1 MSDTVPS
8 GAPDPRTDATTALDG
23 SKPVQHG
30 DQAGDTIG
38 AYRLVSVLGE
48 GGFGTVWLAERREP
62 FVQRVALKVIKP
74 GMDSRSVLGRF
85 EQERQALAVMNHPN
99 IARVLDGGM
108 TPAGRP
114 YFVMEYVKG
123 QPITAF
129 CDARRLSIRQRL
141 ELFVKVC
148 EAIQHA
154 HLKGIIH
161 RDLKPSNILAF
172 DAESQLPSVKVID
185 FGVAKAM
192 QPATS
197 AHTVFTETGQMIG
210 TPEYMSPEQADP
222 TSAEIDTRSD
232 IYSLGV
238 LLYELLTGVTP
249 FDARELRSRAYREVQ
264 RYIAETDPPA
274 PSTRLS
280 TIGDADLRSRIVQ
293 ARGQTAEGLMHSL
306 RRELEWIPLMAMRKE
321 PQNRYQSATDLA
333 RDVRNYLDGRALV
346 AAPESTGYRIRK
358 FVRRHRVGVATTA
371 AVATALIVGLG
382 VSLWQWREAVAAR
395 ALAESRAQEAE
406 AVTRFVTDSLVRSDP
421 MQGGDRELTVR
432 QAMRQAMTQ
441 LEQRALADQPEV
453 QARLQVAIADILFGN
468 ADLDEATT
476 LANRALETLER
487 LHGPDA
493 VEITPALSTLGRIHE
508 QKGAYAQAETSHRRT
523 LAIRRLRVPDNE
535 MAITRT
541 MVNLSIALDMQG
553 KKDEAESLL
562 REVIDTRTHLL
573 GPDDVSLAG
582 PINNLAV
589 IYKSQGRFAESEKL
603 YRQSL
608 QSRER
613 VLGPDHQKTAD
624 SVNNLA
630 NVLGRLGKWPEAE
643 TLHRRALAI
652 REKAFG
658 SDHPR
663 TADSLGN
670 LGIAIDAQ
678 GRLPEAEKHLRQAL
692 LILET
697 RLGADHPDTIEMC
710 RNLATNLRHQKRD
723 AEAAPFEARLPAGT
737 PTATPAQV
745 P

>member
-371 AVATALIVGLG
+371 AVAAALIVGLG

-468 ADLDEATT
+468 ADLDEAMV
-476 LANRALETLER
+476 LADRALATLER

-508 QKGAYAQAETSHRRT
+508 QRAAYAQAEASHRRT
-523 LAIRRLRVPDNE
+523 LDIRRLRVPENE

-562 REVIDTRTHLL
+562 REVIDTRTRLL

-589 IYKSQGRFAESEKL
+589 IYKSRGRFAEAEKL
-603 YRQSL
+603 YRRSL
-608 QSRER
+608 ESRER

-630 NVLGRLGKWPEAE
+630 NVLGRLGKWAEAE

-658 SDHPR
+658 ADHPR

-723 AEAAPFEARLPAGT
+723 AEAAPFEARVPAGT

>member
-371 AVATALIVGLG
+371 AVAAALIVGLG

-441 LEQRALADQPEV
+441 LEQRALTDQPEV

-468 ADLDEATT
+468 ADLDEATL
-476 LANRALETLER
+476 LAGRALATLER

-493 VEITPALSTLGRIHE
+493 IEITPALSTLGRIHE
-508 QKGAYAQAETSHRRT
+508 QKGAYAEAEASHRRT
-523 LAIRRLRVPDNE
+523 LDIRRLRVPDNE

-562 REVIDTRTHLL
+562 REVIDTRTRLL

-589 IYKSQGRFAESEKL
+589 IYKSRGRFAEAEKL
-603 YRQSL
+603 YRRSL
-608 QSRER
+608 ESRER
-613 VLGPDHQKTAD
+613 GFGPDHPKTAD

-630 NVLGRLGKWPEAE
+630 NVLGRLGKWPDAEA
-643 TLHRRALAI
+643 LHRRALAS

-658 SDHPR
+658 ADHPR

-678 GRLPEAEKHLRQAL
+678 GRFPEAEKHLRQAL

-723 AEAAPFEARLPAGT
+723 AEAASFEARVPADT
-737 PTATPAQV
+737 PAVAPAQV

>member
-129 CDARRLSIRQRL
+129 CDARRLNIRQRL

-192 QPATS
+192 QPASS

-371 AVATALIVGLG
+371 AVAAALIVGLG

-562 REVIDTRTHLL
+562 REVIDTRTRLL

-589 IYKSQGRFAESEKL
+589 IYKSQGRFAEAEKL

-643 TLHRRALAI
+643 TLHRRALMI

-658 SDHPR
+658 PDHPR
-663 TADSLGN
+663 VADSLGN

-723 AEAAPFEARLPAGT
+723 AEAAPFEARIPAST
-737 PTATPAQV
+737 PPAASTP
-745 P
+745 

>member
-1 MSDTVPS
+1 MTDTIP
-8 GAPDPRTDATTALDG
+8 GGTPDPRTQASTVLDG
-23 SKPVQHG
+23 SRPARHG
-30 DQAGDTIG
+30 DQVGDTIG
-38 AYRLVSVLGE
+38 AYRLISVLGE

-114 YFVMEYVKG
+114 FFVMEYVKG
-123 QPITAF
+123 QPVTAF

-141 ELFVKVC
+141 ELFMKIC

-172 DAESQLPSVKVID
+172 DAESQVPNVKVID

-192 QPATS
+192 QPSTT

-346 AAPESTGYRIRK
+346 AAPESAAYRVRK
-358 FVRRHRVGVATTA
+358 FVRRHRVQVGASAAITVALLA
-371 AVATALIVGLG
+371 GLG

-395 ALAESRAQEAE
+395 RLAESRAREAE
-406 AVTRFVTDSLVRSDP
+406 SVTRFVTESLVSSDP
-421 MQGGDRELTVR
+421 LQGGTRDFTVR
-432 QAMRQAMTQ
+432 QAMRKAIQQ
-441 LEQRALADQPEV
+441 LEQGGLADQPMA
-453 QARLQVAIADILFGN
+453 QATIQIAIADILYGN
-468 ADLDEATT
+468 SDLDEAI
-476 LANRALETLER
+476 AVAQRALQTLER

-493 VEITPALSTLGRIHE
+493 VEITPALSTLGRACVE
-508 QKGAYAQAETSHRRT
+508 KG
-523 LAIRRLRVPDNE
+523 LGV
-535 MAITRT
+535 
-541 MVNLSIALDMQG
+541 
-553 KKDEAESLL
+553 EAESFSRRALDIRRKRLPPDDPSITRSMANLAASLKVQGRLTDVEALL
-562 REVIDTRTHLL
+562 REMIDTRTRLV
-573 GPDDVSLAG
+573 GSDDPSLAG
-582 PINNLAV
+582 PINNLAIV
-589 IYKSQGRFAESEKL
+589 LREQGKFADAEVL
-603 YRQSL
+603 YRRAL
-608 QSRER
+608 GSRER
-613 VLGPDHQKTAD
+613 TLGPEHPKTAE
-624 SVNNLA
+624 SLNNLA
-630 NVLGRLGKWPEAE
+630 NVLHKLGKDQESEA
-643 TLHRRALAI
+643 LHRRALAI
-652 REKAFG
+652 RKKAFEP
-658 SDHPR
+658 DHPR
-663 TADSLGN
+663 IADSLVNVGV
-670 LGIAIDAQ
+670 LLDAQ
-678 GRLPEAEKHLRQAL
+678 GRFPEAEAALRGAL
-692 LILET
+692 SIYES
-697 RLGADHPDTIEMC
+697 RLGPQHPDSVETL
-710 RNLATNLRHQKRD
+710 RNLVANLRHQKRD
-723 AEAAPFEARLPAGT
+723 AEAVELEARLP
-737 PTATPAQV
+737 PTAPA
-745 P
+745 PAASKP